1 MVAIIQS
8 FVLFFLKTFMFIIKP
23 FIIRSII
30 HFFIYSFFLNSFVI
44 LCDAPEA
51 YLPATAVASN
61 MQSFH
66 DLLMWSIIVM
76 GVLGPWIFYSFKS
89 LLKKGFQ
96 NEFTIV
102 NFYFILLIII
112 FILLFSVTGASCS
125 DTEADLSFLEDK
137 LVFPSKKSGI
147 QKSSSLATSGRA
159 ANSSS
164 VSASTK
170 GFDSPL
176 VFPTKNAI
184 ASGIQ
189 EICSKATST
198 LSSLGGVP
206 DMVKLKASI
215 QAEISELYPKDYGS
229 PGLLQ
234 SAFAEFSEHD
244 SEYLESR
251 ATKIA
256 RTEETEVAILPLKKV
271 KATVPNVLDL
281 MSSGARCFS
290 EIYPEHTNNVFIGI
304 NETEF
309 EFKQDCTDG
318 TILEWKS
325 NKPVTG
331 RSTLEGLQEVF
342 SKDIAS
348 FNKHKLLSYEYKQ
361 LGYSSEIVEAEE
373 KKANWFSKRILKR
386 MSTDGIKK

>member
-1 MVAIIQS
+1 MS
-8 FVLFFLKTFMFIIKP
+8 
-23 FIIRSII
+23 
-30 HFFIYSFFLNSFVI
+30 SFFLDNFFL

-51 YLPATAVASN
+51 YLPTTAVASN

-89 LLKKGFQ
+89 NLKKGFQ
-96 NEFTIV
+96 NGFTVV
-102 NFYFILLIII
+102 NFFFILLIVI
-112 FILLFSVTGASCS
+112 FVFLFSVTGASCS

-164 VSASTK
+164 VSSPTK

-176 VFPTKNAI
+176 VFPTKKI

-215 QAEISELYPKDYGS
+215 QAEISELYPKAHGS
-229 PGLLQ
+229 PGLLN

-271 KATVPNVLDL
+271 KAMVPNVLDL
-281 MSSGARCFS
+281 MSRGARCFS

-304 NETEF
+304 NKTEF

-325 NKPVTG
+325 NKPATDK
-331 RSTLEGLQEVF
+331 STLEGLQEVF

-348 FNKHKLLSYEYKQ
+348 FNKHKLFSYEYKQ
-361 LGYSSEIVEAEE
+361 LGCSSEIIEAEE

>member
-1 MVAIIQS
+1 VVAIIQS
-8 FVLFFLKTFMFIIKP
+8 FVLFFLKTFMRLS
-23 FIIRSII
+23 FIIRSL
-30 HFFIYSFFLNSFVI
+30 FFFFGYSFFLNSFVL

-51 YLPATAVASN
+51 YLPTTAVASS

-96 NEFTIV
+96 NGFTIV
-102 NFYFILLIII
+102 NFFFILLIVI
-112 FILLFSVTGASCS
+112 FIFLFSVTGASCS

-164 VSASTK
+164 VSAPTK

-215 QAEISELYPKDYGS
+215 QAEISELYPKAYGS
-229 PGLLQ
+229 PGLLK

-271 KATVPNVLDL
+271 IVPNVLDL
-281 MSSGARCFS
+281 MSRGARCFS

-331 RSTLEGLQEVF
+331 RSTLQGLQEVF

-361 LGYSSEIVEAEE
+361 LGCSSEIIDAEE

>member
-1 MVAIIQS
+1 MA
-8 FVLFFLKTFMFIIKP
+8 
-23 FIIRSII
+23 
-30 HFFIYSFFLNSFVI
+30 SFFLDNFFL

-51 YLPATAVASN
+51 CLPTTSVASN

-89 LLKKGFQ
+89 LLKTRFQ
-96 NEFTIV
+96 NGLTIV
-102 NFYFILLIII
+102 NFFFILLIVI
-112 FILLFSVTGASCS
+112 FIFLFSVTGASCS

-147 QKSSSLATSGRA
+147 QKPSSLATSGRA

-164 VSASTK
+164 VSAPTK

-176 VFPTKNAI
+176 VFPTKKI

-215 QAEISELYPKDYGS
+215 QAEISELYPKAYGG
-229 PGLLQ
+229 PGLLD
-234 SAFAEFSEHD
+234 SDFAEFSEHD

-251 ATKIA
+251 ETKIA
-256 RTEETEVAILPLKKV
+256 RTEETEVAAILPLKKV

-281 MSSGARCFS
+281 MSRGARCFS

-304 NETEF
+304 NKTEF

-325 NKPVTG
+325 NKPATDK
-331 RSTLEGLQEVF
+331 SKLEGLQEVF
-342 SKDIAS
+342 SKDIAG
-348 FNKHKLLSYEYKQ
+348 FNKHKLLSYEYKL
-361 LGYSSEIVEAEE
+361 LGYSSDIIEAED
-373 KKANWFSKRILKR
+373 KRANWFSKRILKR